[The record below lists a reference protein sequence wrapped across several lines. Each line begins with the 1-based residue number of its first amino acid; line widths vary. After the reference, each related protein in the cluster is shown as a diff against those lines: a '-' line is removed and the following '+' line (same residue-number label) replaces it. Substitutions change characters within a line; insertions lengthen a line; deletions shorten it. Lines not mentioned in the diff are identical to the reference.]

1 MTYMT
6 KMTKWQ
12 KITKITKITIL
23 TKWQYM
29 QKWRSAKMPIFRT
42 LKIAIFQD
50 LTKWHISGP
59 QKSGL
64 KNRPENQARKCRFFG
79 PAKMTYICHRP
90 SYIFHFFIKITIFLT
105 EHLLNILI

>member
-1 MTYMT
+1 MP

-42 LKIAIFQD
+42 LKIAIFQV
-50 LTKWHISGP
+50 LPKWHISGP
-59 QKSGL
+59 QK
-64 KNRPENQARKCRFFG
+64 
-79 PAKMTYICHRP
+79 
-90 SYIFHFFIKITIFLT
+90 
-105 EHLLNILI
+105 